1 MKVLSIL
8 LLVVNVLYI
17 GWRMNQQ
24 LYGPAAS
31 SQAEAANPPLPADI
45 PALTLLSELPE
56 TPAERG
62 VDTGDATAAGTIPPD
77 AGAGKV
83 PLAGSPAPPQPAIP
97 TAPAAES
104 GADTPMTD
112 QTAPQEPPREA
123 AEATPAQVAAAP
135 ASAAVPAPVTET
147 EAEQAAPIELAC
159 AAIGPYRSREDM
171 RAAIKELTPLVQHAA
186 SRTKAAGDARLYTV
200 FLEPAES
207 EAEAEARIGELK
219 SKGITDY
226 FLIRRGE
233 MRNAIQV
240 GTFRSQDSVAKRL
253 AELERTGYKTVVVP
267 KSGGREQYWI
277 DVTYDTGRESPDSL
291 KARAGGVKVTKT
303 DCP

>member
-8 LLVVNVLYI
+8 LLLVNVLYI

-31 SQAEAANPPLPADI
+31 SQQEAAIPPLPADI
-45 PALTLLSELPE
+45 PALTLLSELAESP
-56 TPAERG
+56 TERG
-62 VDTGDATAAGTIPPD
+62 ADTDGAAAARDIPPD
-77 AGAGKV
+77 AGAVKV
-83 PLAGSPAPPQPAIP
+83 PLAGSPAPPEPATVTP
-97 TAPAAES
+97 PPVEPGAGAPMTSQAAPAR
-104 GADTPMTD
+104 DTVEP
-112 QTAPQEPPREA
+112 APE
-123 AEATPAQVAAAP
+123 QVAATPVPAAIQ
-135 ASAAVPAPVTET
+135 ASAAETEVEQVAPV
-147 EAEQAAPIELAC
+147 ELAC

-171 RAAIKELTPLVQHAA
+171 RAAIKELTPLAHHTA
-186 SRTKAAGDARLYTV
+186 SRTVAAGEARLYTV

-219 SKGITDY
+219 SRGITDY

-277 DVTYDTGRESPDSL
+277 DVTYDAGRESPSSL
-291 KARAGGVKVTKT
+291 KARAGGGVKVTKT